1 MPEYTF
7 KCPNCNKISKVT
19 RTFDEAG
26 NKLRCNKCKEFMNK
40 IYSIGV
46 KFNGGGFYSNDK

>member
-26 NKLRCNKCKEFMNK
+26 NELRCEKCNELMNK